1 MRGRPCPEAWAC
13 RLLAKEPPVPERIGS
28 KVLPIPTKSPLSLW
42 SQLEAL
48 GEKQE
53 PPRIYAGE
61 VSGSDLRAVYH
72 VMQHLNKKPFEAN
85 TSKGT
90 TGYTRYLA
98 HSLLIRPR
106 WTAYSPPYRSSGS
119 NSSSSSMSS
128 SSS

>member
-61 VSGSDLRAVYH
+61 VSEASEYPPPSMRDVGKRLGYHPPHLAKRFPDLCR
-72 VMQHLNKKPFEAN
+72 MISE
-85 TSKGT
+85 
-90 TGYTRYLA
+90 RYLA
-98 HSLLIRPR
+98 
-106 WTAYSPPYRSSGS
+106 YRTEQKRQRLQKLV
-119 NSSSSSMSS
+119 
-128 SSS
+128 